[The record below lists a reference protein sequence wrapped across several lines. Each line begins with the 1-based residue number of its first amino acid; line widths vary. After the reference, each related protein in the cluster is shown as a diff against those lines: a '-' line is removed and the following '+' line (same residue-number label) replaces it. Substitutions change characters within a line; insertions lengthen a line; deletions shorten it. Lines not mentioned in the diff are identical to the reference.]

1 MIDIWKSIYL
11 VNTFGIISNKKAKK
25 PSTVCHMSSMWQ
37 LAKKHANSFLDN
49 VVYGLRRAL
58 IKSLNYFI
66 P

>member
-37 LAKKHANSFLDN
+37 LAKNMLIHFWTMLFMGSE
-49 VVYGLRRAL
+49 GL
-58 IKSLNYFI
+58 
-66 P
+66 